1 MCWRRQ
7 LHTRSGSVVAG
18 APALTRPL
26 GRRRHREQR
35 RVPWLRSG
43 RPAAYLQGL
52 QLEAGDGRC
61 TCPCPG
67 TTTGTAFAASRLR
80 QVSFTS
86 WFLDAFNYA
95 LYRRV
100 HVLNL
105 SVGGP
110 DFADL
115 PFTRKVS
122 EVAAHNVLIVSGI
135 GNSGPLWGTL
145 MNPADQP
152 EVLGVGGIDD
162 DARIAPFSSRGM
174 SGWELPD
181 GAGRLKPDIVTYG
194 SRVSGSGISG
204 GCRELSGTSVACPVV
219 AGAAVLLASALPEA
233 RRNRLLNPASL
244 RQVLAQAAARLPE
257 RSAFE
262 QGAGRLDL
270 LRSAQALAD
279 YTPRATAVPEELDLS
294 PCGPAGEGGAGHAPG
309 GGGSGG
315 YLWPYCSQP
324 LYAGAVPLL
333 INLTL
338 LNGMSVAGN
347 FSRPPRWVPRGAAD
361 GEALHVGFEYRR
373 RLWPW
378 GGTLGVALSVP
389 DAAAAFDGLVHGE
402 IVFEVGALLPGD
414 PSPQPRSAVRVPLVV
429 RVVPT
434 PPRARR
440 LLFDARHNLRYP
452 PAYLPRDNL
461 QVRCGG
467 CRLPHI
473 GPPPPEHASR
483 PRRVP
488 RPPCLHPLC
497 LHPPCVQ
504 RRCMHASGEAGYATD
519 LLWVRTGAQVTDE
532 MLDWTGDHLFTNY
545 RDMYIAL
552 RQVRVLVGVLVL
564 VVGALRPR

>member
-1 MCWRRQ
+1 MV
-7 LHTRSGSVVAG
+7 H
-18 APALTRPL
+18 P
-26 GRRRHREQR
+26 
-35 RVPWLRSG
+35 
-43 RPAAYLQGL
+43 QGL
-52 QLEAGDGRC
+52 PLEADLAHFLVPLTTHHSLTTHYSLPTTYYLLPTTHHSPLTTHRLLLTHYSLLTTHYSLLLTAHYLLLTTYYFPLLTGLVHLLVPRRLQLRTLPTRARALLATCNLQPATMGAAGCSHRC
-61 TCPCPG
+61 
-67 TTTGTAFAASRLR
+67 SRL
-80 QVSFTS
+80 QPHACC
-86 WFLDAFNYA
+86 LQ
-95 LYRRV
+95 
-100 HVLNL
+100 VLNL

-162 DARIAPFSSRGM
+162 EGRLAPFSSRGM

-181 GAGRLKPDIVTYG
+181 GAGRVKPDIVTYG

-219 AGAAVLLASALPEA
+219 AGAAALLASTLPEA
-233 RRNRLLNPASL
+233 RRSTLLNPASL
-244 RQVLAQAAARLPE
+244 RQVLAQAAARLPG

-262 QGAGRLDL
+262 QGAGSLHL
-270 LRSAQALAD
+270 LRSAQALTD
-279 YTPRATAVPEELDLS
+279 YTPHASVVPEKLDLS

-309 GGGSGG
+309 GGGSGSGG

-338 LNGMSVAGN
+338 LNGMSVVGN
-347 FSRPPRWVPRGAAD
+347 FSRPPLWVPRGAAD
-361 GEALHVGFEYRR
+361 GEALHVGFEHRR

-389 DAAAAFDGLVHGE
+389 DAAAAFDGLVRGA

-414 PSPQPRSAVRVPLVV
+414 PSPQPRSAISVPLIV

-461 QVRCGG
+461 QVRI
-467 CRLPHI
+467 LSPH
-473 GPPPPEHASR
+473 
-483 PRRVP
+483 RVA
-488 RPPCLHPLC
+488 
-497 LHPPCVQ
+497 
-504 RRCMHASGEAGYATD
+504 ASGACRPAANACCDPCACTPVPAYS
-519 LLWVRTGAQVTDE
+519 
-532 MLDWTGDHLFTNY
+532 
-545 RDMYIAL
+545 YI
-552 RQVRVLVGVLVL
+552 G
-564 VVGALRPR
+564 RPGIYPP

>member
-1 MCWRRQ
+1 M
-7 LHTRSGSVVAG
+7 
-18 APALTRPL
+18 
-26 GRRRHREQR
+26 
-35 RVPWLRSG
+35 
-43 RPAAYLQGL
+43 
-52 QLEAGDGRC
+52 
-61 TCPCPG
+61 
-67 TTTGTAFAASRLR
+67 
-80 QVSFTS
+80 
-86 WFLDAFNYA
+86 
-95 LYRRV
+95 
-100 HVLNL
+100 
-105 SVGGP
+105 
-110 DFADL
+110 
-115 PFTRKVS
+115 
-122 EVAAHNVLIVSGI
+122 
-135 GNSGPLWGTL
+135 
-145 MNPADQP
+145 
-152 EVLGVGGIDD
+152 GGIDD
-162 DARIAPFSSRGM
+162 EGRLAPFSSRGM

-181 GAGRLKPDIVTYG
+181 GAGRVKPDIVTYG

-219 AGAAVLLASALPEA
+219 AGALVLLASSLPEA

-244 RQVLAQAAARLPE
+244 RQVLAQAAVRLPG

-279 YTPRATAVPEELDLS
+279 YTPHASVVPDQLDLS
-294 PCGPAGEGGAGHAPG
+294 PCGPAGEGLAGHAPG

-338 LNGMSVAGN
+338 LNGMSVVGN

-361 GEALHVGFEYRR
+361 GEALHVRFEHRR

-378 GGTLGVALSVP
+378 GGTLGIALSVP
-389 DAAAAFDGLVHGE
+389 DAAAAFDGLVHGA

-414 PSPQPRSAVRVPLVV
+414 PSPQPRSAVSVPLIV

-440 LLFDARHNLRYP
+440 LLFDARHSLRYP

-461 QVRCGG
+461 QVSRSY
-467 CRLPHI
+467 RLSHI
-473 GPPPPEHASR
+473 GSQPPVHTASHLRSQPPVHTASHLRSQPPVHTASHLGSQPPVHTAR
-483 PRRVP
+483 PQRVL
-488 RPPCLHPLC
+488 RPLGLHRCACRDGGGVTYILV
-497 LHPPCVQ
+497 CVQ
-504 RRCMHASGEAGYATD
+504 A
-519 LLWVRTGAQVTDE
+519 TDE

-552 RQVRVLVGVLVL
+552 RQVHS
-564 VVGALRPR
+564 VGALRPW